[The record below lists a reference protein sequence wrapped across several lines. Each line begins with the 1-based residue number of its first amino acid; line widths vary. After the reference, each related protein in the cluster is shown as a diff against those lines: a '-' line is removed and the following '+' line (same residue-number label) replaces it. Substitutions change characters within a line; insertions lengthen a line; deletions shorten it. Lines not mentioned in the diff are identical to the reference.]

1 MDVNLIPVLPAAQ
14 VLLTALVLLLDLFLK
29 EHEKGLL
36 AWIALLG
43 LALCGVET
51 LLLWGSQ
58 DGAFAETLL
67 LDNFALFFTQIFL
80 GAAGLTILASI
91 HYLRDTRI
99 HEGEFYALIL
109 FATVG
114 MIVMAAAN
122 DLIVFFL
129 ALETMSVAVYILTG
143 MWRTNSRSSEA
154 AMKYFLMGAF
164 ATGFLLY
171 GIALIYGA
179 TGSTNLNEISA
190 NL

>member
-1 MDVNLIPVLPAAQ
+1 MDVNLIPLLPATQ
-14 VLLTALVLLLDLFLK
+14 VLLTALVVLVLDLFLK
-29 EHEKGLL
+29 GNEKNLL

-43 LALCGVET
+43 LALCGLET

-58 DGAFAETLL
+58 EGAFADTLL

-80 GAAGLTILASI
+80 CAAALTILGSI
-91 HYLRDTRI
+91 HYLRDVGI

-114 MIVMAAAN
+114 MIVMAGAN

-129 ALETMSVAVYILTG
+129 GLETMSVAVYILTG
-143 MWRTNSRSSEA
+143 MWRGSARSSEA
-154 AMKYFLMGAF
+154 AMKYFLMGAI

-171 GIALIYGA
+171 GIELI
-179 TGSTNLNEISA
+179 
-190 NL
+190 